1 MASPT
6 TSPCRC
12 FRSWRSV
19 RLASALVSQV
29 LLWLRLH
36 RLADGFDPTRWDT
49 ARTFGECPGC
59 SIHSTPARD
68 E

>member
-1 MASPT
+1 
-6 TSPCRC
+6 
-12 FRSWRSV
+12 V